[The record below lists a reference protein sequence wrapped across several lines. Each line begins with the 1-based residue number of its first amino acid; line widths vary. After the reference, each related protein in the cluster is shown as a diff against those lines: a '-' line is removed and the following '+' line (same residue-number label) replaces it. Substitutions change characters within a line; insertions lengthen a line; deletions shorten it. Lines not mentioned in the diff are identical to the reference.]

1 MALDRIQA
9 LLDNSITP
17 QLDTEILV
25 DLQTESDNNNDEVD
39 SIEEVNSVNS

>member
-17 QLDTEILV
+17 QLGTEILV
-25 DLQTESDNNNDEVD
+25 DLQTGDNNNDEVD
-39 SIEEVNSVNS
+39 SIEEVNSINS